1 MANKFRAL
9 FSQPTNVATLLFRHV
24 IDEFFDS
31 NWKNELCWW
40 KNQSRQRQFVYKS
53 PEKAGAKQP
62 WRAVP
67 ITITINCTL
76 H

>member
-1 MANKFRAL
+1 MLVEKSKPAKAIIPF
-9 FSQPTNVATLLFRHV
+9 Q
-24 IDEFFDS
+24 
-31 NWKNELCWW
+31 K
-40 KNQSRQRQFVYKS
+40 QFVYRS